1 MHRRLG
7 ERVVAEIRQSLAGP
21 PSIARRLP
29 LGLKRPVSIRLR
41 MDVAQIS
48 VEVAQQP
55 LEVLKQKR
63 GINHQ
68 KVSLNWMARAW

>member
-1 MHRRLG
+1 
-7 ERVVAEIRQSLAGP
+7 
-21 PSIARRLP
+21 
-29 LGLKRPVSIRLR
+29 
-41 MDVAQIS
+41 MDVAQIRF
-48 VEVAQQP
+48 EGAQQA